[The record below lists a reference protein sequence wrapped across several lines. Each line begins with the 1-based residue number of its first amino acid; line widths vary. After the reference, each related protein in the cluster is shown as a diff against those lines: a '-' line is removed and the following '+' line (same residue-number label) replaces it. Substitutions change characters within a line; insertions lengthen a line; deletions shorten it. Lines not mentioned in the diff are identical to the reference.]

1 MLSGRILYAV
11 HNDTYVIKFVGD
23 VRVPLCASLEG
34 FLEHMF
40 SDATLQ
46 AVLIDL
52 SETIAI
58 DSTALGLIAK
68 VAVFLR
74 HRHGRKPVIFSTNPD
89 VNRILNSMG
98 FDRVF
103 LILEHMPNASNQL
116 DGLSLLDELPTNEA
130 SPEKLTHY
138 VINAHRV
145 LMSLNEKNKA
155 AFHDLVEA
163 LECEQHEKH

>member
-1 MLSGRILYAV
+1 MIMLSGRILYAV
-11 HNDTYVIKFVGD
+11 HNGTYVIKFVGD

-34 FLEHMF
+34 FLERMF
-40 SDATLQ
+40 DDVELQ

-52 SETIAI
+52 SDTVAI

-68 VAVFLR
+68 IAVFLR
-74 HRHGRKPVIFSTNPD
+74 ERRGKKPVILSTNPD

-103 LILEHMPNASNQL
+103 LILERAPGA
-116 DGLSLLDELPTNEA
+116 DGKLDELPLNEP
-130 SPEKLTHY
+130 SQEELTRH
-138 VINAHRV
+138 VIDAHRV

-155 AFHDLVEA
+155 TFHDLVEA
-163 LECEQHEKH
+163 LECEQSDKG

>member
-1 MLSGRILYAV
+1 MIMLSGRILYAV
-11 HNDTYVIKFVGD
+11 HNGTYVIKFVGD

-34 FLEHMF
+34 FLERMF
-40 SDATLQ
+40 DDTELQ

-52 SETIAI
+52 SDTVAI

-68 VAVFLR
+68 IAVFLR
-74 HRHGRKPVIFSTNPD
+74 ERRGKKPVILSTNPD

-103 LILEHMPNASNQL
+103 LILERAPGP
-116 DGLSLLDELPTNEA
+116 DGKLDELPLNEP
-130 SPEKLTHY
+130 SQEELTRH
-138 VINAHRV
+138 VIDAHRV

-155 AFHDLVEA
+155 TFHDLVEA
-163 LECEQHEKH
+163 LECEQNERN